1 MPPNLTHSLQP
12 LDVAVF
18 QPLKHYQA
26 KALDI
31 IVRDG
36 CTKITKLE
44 FLLYIQEIRIQAMKE
59 FTFKSAF
66 RKTNIWPF
74 NPQVVL
80 QQIAS
85 RIPEHTPPPPP
96 PFEPSSSLFST
107 PITLRHTHKISDTIT
122 NYLAEHPDPDPDF
135 ARTVANTV
143 RGLVIN
149 TAELVQTK
157 RDLGRT
163 QLAEREKKNVASPAR
178 TFICNQEGYYQLQKG
193 EHVLRSVKKMQT
205 G

>member
-1 MPPNLTHSLQP
+1 MNLPSNQLSERRLSGHSIHKWYYNKLQAAFPN
-12 LDVAVF
+12 
-18 QPLKHYQA
+18 
-26 KALDI
+26 
-31 IVRDG
+31 
-36 CTKITKLE
+36 
-44 FLLYIQEIRIQAMKE
+44 
-59 FTFKSAF
+59 
-66 RKTNIWPF
+66 
-74 NPQVVL
+74 
-80 QQIAS
+80 
-85 RIPEHTPPPPP
+85 TPPAPPP

-122 NYLAEHPDPDPDF
+122 NYLAEHPDLDADF

-163 QLAEREKKNVASPAR
+163 QLAEREKKKVASPAR
-178 TFICNQEGYYQLQKG
+178 TIICNQEGYYQLQKG

-205 G
+205 S